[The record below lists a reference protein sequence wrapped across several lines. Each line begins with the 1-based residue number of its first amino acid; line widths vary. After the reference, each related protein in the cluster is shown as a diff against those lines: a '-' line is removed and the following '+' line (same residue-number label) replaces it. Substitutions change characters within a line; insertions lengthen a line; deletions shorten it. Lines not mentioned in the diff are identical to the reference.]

1 MFSCSRDSTKLHALP
16 LAGRGSIRNP
26 ASDEA
31 NRPASRRCKF
41 LFPLRREVCRYLT
54 IGIKDHL
61 KGIPEIL
68 AGFIHRAALSH
79 NAWNLFNPCGNP
91 PAFNI
96 LERCS

>member
-1 MFSCSRDSTKLHALP
+1 MFSCSLDSTKPHALP
-16 LAGRGSIRNP
+16 LAGRASSRNP

-31 NRPASRRCKF
+31 NRPASRRCEF
-41 LFPLRREVCRYLT
+41 FFPFRREGCRYLA
-54 IGIKDHL
+54 IGIKDHF

-79 NAWNLFNPCGNP
+79 NARNLFNPCGNP
-91 PAFNI
+91 SAINI